1 MKNLTTAIVFIFTGI
16 LILMKNL
23 GYELSLNRNM
33 LDYWPVILVLIG
45 LSYISLNIY
54 IKILLKIIS
63 GIVISIIL
71 YLIYLK
77 IFYPNFCL

>member
-23 GYELSLNRNM
+23 GYELALNRNM